1 MENFKKMQVVI
12 YPILTLVAKTN
23 AECEWERLYNCRVH
37 AVPNR
42 TEDVDQ
48 KKMEKSTNGFT

>member
-1 MENFKKMQVVI
+1 MDFFFKVAI
-12 YPILTLVAKTN
+12 YPNLTLVSKRN
-23 AECEWERLYNCRVH
+23 AECEWERLYNCRVR
-37 AVPNR
+37 AIIPNR